1 MIKAD
6 KKLKALTVVL
16 SKENNVLKSD
26 AIMLL
31 REEQPFE
38 GAIGL
43 LTSLYDKNDDR
54 HVRKAIEGFMND
66 LKDQTAGTE
75 VMHEI
80 RKPWKPDTIGMLVS
94 SCWQSGLDYS
104 AYSNDLVEV
113 FMTGDYVTAVECFT
127 VIEEFV
133 HGLSREKKAYL
144 TSIIEESQLTVTN
157 EKKALITEL
166 LSILSM

>member
-6 KKLKALTVVL
+6 KKLKALAAVL
-16 SKENNVLKSD
+16 SKEKNVLISD

-31 REEQPFE
+31 RDEQPFE

-43 LTSLYDKNDDR
+43 LTSLYNKNDDPN
-54 HVRKAIEGFMND
+54 VRKAIEGFMND
-66 LKDQTAGTE
+66 LKDQTASSE

-80 RKPWKPDTIGMLVS
+80 RKPWKPDTISMLVS
-94 SCWQSGLDYS
+94 SCWHSGLDYS

-127 VIEEFV
+127 VTEEFV
-133 HGLSREKKAYL
+133 HGLSREKKADL
-144 TSIIEESQLTVTN
+144 TSIIEESRLTVTN

>member
-6 KKLKALTVVL
+6 KKLNALATIL
-16 SKENNVLKSD
+16 SKENNVLISD

-31 REEQPFE
+31 RDDQPFE

-43 LTSLYDKNDDR
+43 LTSLYNKNNDR
-54 HVRKAIEGFMND
+54 HVRKSIEGFMND
-66 LKDQTAGTE
+66 LKDQTASSE

-80 RKPWKPDTIGMLVS
+80 RKPWEPYTIGMLIS

-104 AYSNDLVEV
+104 AYSSDLVEV

-133 HGLSREKKAYL
+133 HGLSTEKKADL
-144 TSIIEESQLTVTN
+144 TSIIKESQLAVSN

-166 LSILSM
+166 LSILSR